1 MPVAPG
7 VGPGIGPGL
16 KRLKILECT
25 LGQAPACIGARFFS
39 ANLQCRMNQKRPAA
53 SDWVTKMLAV
63 LKTGN
68 TAAAIAQIK
77 ATTSSKDLR
86 QLHAALE
93 KAQLLKQLA
102 AVDAA
107 ISDQLQALAS
117 PRLSRSP

>member
-1 MPVAPG
+1 
-7 VGPGIGPGL
+7 
-16 KRLKILECT
+16 
-25 LGQAPACIGARFFS
+25 
-39 ANLQCRMNQKRPAA
+39 MNQKRPAA

-68 TAAAIAQIK
+68 TTAAIAQIK

-86 QLHAALE
+86 QLHATLE
-93 KAQLLKQLA
+93 KTQLFKQVP
-102 AVDAA
+102 AVEAA

>member
-1 MPVAPG
+1 
-7 VGPGIGPGL
+7 
-16 KRLKILECT
+16 
-25 LGQAPACIGARFFS
+25 
-39 ANLQCRMNQKRPAA
+39 MNQKRPAA

-68 TAAAIAQIK
+68 TTAAIAQIK

-93 KAQLLKQLA
+93 KTQLFRQ
-102 AVDAA
+102 VPQVETA

>member
-1 MPVAPG
+1 MAA
-7 VGPGIGPGL
+7 L
-16 KRLKILECT
+16 LFCRAT
-25 LGQAPACIGARFFS
+25 
-39 ANLQCRMNQKRPAA
+39 LQCPMNQKRPAT
-53 SDWVTKMLAV
+53 SEWVSKMLAV

-68 TAAAIAQIK
+68 TTAALAQIK

-93 KAQLLKQLA
+93 KALLFKQLPG
-102 AVDAA
+102 VEMA